1 MTERKPRDESWEAW
15 ANRKLEEA
23 LEAGAFDHPEGQGEP
38 LPGIEGPYDPLW
50 WVRRKIEEEGLN
62 VLPPSLSARR
72 EAERALEAAF
82 RLADERQF
90 LAALDAVNA
99 FIRRANA
106 VSVWGPPTTLRP
118 LVPSRAL
125 ALWRETLRGGLA
137 WPEARD
143 RLMP

>member
-106 VSVWGPPTTLRP
+106 VSVWGPRRRLCAR
-118 LVPSRAL
+118 
-125 ALWRETLRGGLA
+125 WCLRGRWRSG
-137 WPEARD
+137 AR
-143 RLMP
+143 PCGAGSPGPKPATA